1 MDKQFAIFDMDGT
14 LVDSMKYWRALGR
27 EFLEAKGVAG
37 NLNDVLER
45 TKPLTMTESGALFIQ
60 EFGLPGTPESVAA
73 EINAMMEAH
82 YRNEVELKNGVEVYL
97 EELKQKGVKMCVA
110 SATAEELLKVC
121 LGRLGVLDYF
131 EFLLSCET
139 VGTGKNRPDVYFAA
153 AERLGAKP
161 EETAVYE
168 DAWYAV
174 RTAKTAGF
182 HVIGI
187 YDTNSDARWED
198 IRNLADE
205 VVLDWNRGPEAGN

>member
-1 MDKQFAIFDMDGT
+1 MLMGIDIGGTKCAVVVSDFEGHILKKERFATTTCEET
-14 LVDSMKYWRALGR
+14 LA
-27 EFLEAKGVAG
+27 
-37 NLNDVLER
+37 N
-45 TKPLTMTESGALFIQ
+45 I
-60 EFGLPGTPESVAA
+60 
-73 EINAMMEAH
+73 
-82 YRNEVELKNGVEVYL
+82 
-97 EELKQKGVKMCVA
+97 
-110 SATAEELLKVC
+110 
-121 LGRLGVLDYF
+121 
-131 EFLLSCET
+131 
-139 VGTGKNRPDVYFAA
+139 FAA

-205 VVLDWNRGPEAGN
+205 VVLDWNRGPEEGI

>member
-14 LVDSMKYWRALGR
+14 LVDSMKYWKALGR
-27 EFLEAKGVAG
+27 EFLEAKGVDG

-60 EFGLPGTPESVAA
+60 EFALPGTPESVAA

-82 YRNEVELKNGVEVYL
+82 YRKDVELKSGVKEYL
-97 EELKQKGVKMCVA
+97 EQLRQKGVRMCVA

-153 AERLGAKP
+153 AERLGSTP
-161 EETAVYE
+161 EETVVYE

-174 RTAKTAGF
+174 RTAKKAGF
-182 HVIGI
+182 YVVGI
-187 YDTNSDARWED
+187 YDTNSDARWND
-198 IRNLADE
+198 ICGLVDE
-205 VVLDWNRGPEAGN
+205 IVLDWSKGPEQKN

>member
-14 LVDSMKYWRALGR
+14 LVDSMKYWKALGR
-27 EFLEAKGVAG
+27 EFLEAKGVDG

-82 YRNEVELKNGVEVYL
+82 YRKDVELKSGVKEYL
-97 EELKQKGVKMCVA
+97 EQLRQKDVRMCVA

-131 EFLLSCET
+131 EFLLSCEA

-153 AERLGAKP
+153 AERLGSTP
-161 EETAVYE
+161 EETVVYE

-174 RTAKTAGF
+174 RTAKKAGF
-182 HVIGI
+182 YVVGI
-187 YDTNSDARWED
+187 YDTNSDARWND
-198 IRNLADE
+198 ICGIVDE
-205 VVLDWNRGPEAGN
+205 IVQDWSKGPEQKN